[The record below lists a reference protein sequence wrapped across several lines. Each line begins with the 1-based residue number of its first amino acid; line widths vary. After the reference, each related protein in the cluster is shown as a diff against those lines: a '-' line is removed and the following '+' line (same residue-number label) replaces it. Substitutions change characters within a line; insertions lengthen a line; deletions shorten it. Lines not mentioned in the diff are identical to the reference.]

1 MSVVTKMPIRRKI
14 IIFSLIMVFV
24 PLFILGGVL
33 ISLTYNTSMNS
44 AKANIEEAAIL
55 TADRIKW
62 ELESF
67 KVIAADAG
75 CTSFLSNPVAS
86 INEKRNIL
94 DTRVKNF
101 GLVGAGI
108 TDNKGK
114 SIFDE
119 ALDFSGE
126 QFFIEAM
133 KGNATVS
140 EPIPDENG
148 NLVIYVAAPLWNE
161 GNMGTFPVGCIYF
174 IPDASF
180 LNDITAQIKV
190 SENCSAYMIDND
202 GCTIAEPSGERV
214 KSGENIEAYAQAKPE
229 NKSLAAMAENHVKMR
244 AGETGSARYSY
255 NGEKRLMGYAPIPN
269 TKGWSIAVYAPE
281 SDYISNTYT
290 VALTIFA
297 LDAVGII
304 LAIILSTIIGNAIG
318 NPIKRCS
325 ERLAL
330 LAKGDLKSPVPEVR
344 TNDETGVLTNAT
356 KSLVND
362 FNSIIGD
369 VTRVLGAMADNDF
382 TAANET
388 ESSIYVGDF
397 RPIYDSI
404 NDITIKLS
412 ETMEQI
418 KVAADQVTSGSEQ
431 VSAGAQSLAQGATE
445 QASSIEELA
454 ATIVTISD
462 TVNKNADAAQNACDM
477 TNVAG
482 GKMQE
487 ANETMRGLVGA
498 MERISESSAETKNII
513 GTIEDIAFQTNIL
526 ALNAAIEAARAGAA
540 GKGFAVVADEVRNLA
555 AKSAEAAQNTTALI
569 EGTVDAIN
577 DGSALVDTV
586 AGMMNEVAKAAGQ
599 VAVLNEKISA
609 DSRHAAES
617 INQVT
622 IGVEQISNVVQTNS
636 ATAEESAAASEELS
650 GQAETLNSL
659 VSKFT
664 LRT

>member
-1 MSVVTKMPIRRKI
+1 MPIRRKI
-14 IIFSLIMVFV
+14 IISSLIIVFV

-33 ISLTYNTSMNS
+33 ILLTYNTSMNS
-44 AKANIEEAAIL
+44 AKANIEEATIL

-67 KVIAADAG
+67 KIIAADAG

-86 INEKRNIL
+86 TNEKRNII
-94 DTRVKNF
+94 DTKVKNY

-119 ALDFSGE
+119 TDFSGE
-126 QFFIEAM
+126 WFFAEAM
-133 KGNATVS
+133 KGNTCVS
-140 EPIPDENG
+140 EPKLDENG
-148 NLVIYVAAPLWNE
+148 NLVIYIAAPLWNE
-161 GNMGTFPVGCIYF
+161 GNLGTFPVGCIYF
-174 IPDASF
+174 IPDQNC
-180 LNDITAQIKV
+180 LNEIMAQIKT
-190 SENCSAYMIDND
+190 SENCSAYMIDKN
-202 GCTIAEPSGERV
+202 GNTIADPTGESV
-214 KSGENIEAYAQAKPE
+214 KNGENIEALAQTG
-229 NKSLAAMAENHVKMR
+229 SLKGISNLTDAHAKMR
-244 AGETGSARYSY
+244 AGEEGCTRFSFG
-255 NGEKRLMGYAPIPN
+255 GVKKLMGYAPVPDSN
-269 TKGWSIAVYAPE
+269 GWSIAVNAPE
-281 SDYISNTYT
+281 ADYMSSTYT
-290 VALTIFA
+290 TALVIFI
-297 LDAVGII
+297 LDAVALL
-304 LAIILSTIIGNAIG
+304 LAVFLSTIVGNAIG

-330 LAKGDLKSPVPEVR
+330 LAKGDLKSPVPEIR
-344 TNDETGVLTNAT
+344 TKDETGVLADAT

-362 FNSIIGD
+362 FNTIIGD
-369 VTRVLGAMADNDF
+369 TTRVLGAMSNNDF
-382 TAANET
+382 TAANDTDE
-388 ESSIYVGDF
+388 SIYVGDF
-397 RPIYDSI
+397 RPIYDSM
-404 NDITIKLS
+404 NDITIRLS

-462 TVNKNADAAQNACDM
+462 TVNKNAEAAQNACDM

-609 DSRHAAES
+609 DSKHAAES

>member
-1 MSVVTKMPIRRKI
+1 MSFLNKMSIKNKI
-14 IIFSLIMVFV
+14 IVSSLIIVFV

-33 ISLTYNTSMNS
+33 ISLTYNNSMNS
-44 AKANIEEAAIL
+44 AEANMEEAAIL

-67 KVIAADAG
+67 KIIASDAG

-86 INEKRNIL
+86 AKEKRNII
-94 DTRVKNF
+94 DTKVKNY
-101 GLVGAGI
+101 GLAGAGI

-114 SIFDE
+114 SIFDDT
-119 ALDFSGE
+119 DFSGE
-126 QFFIEAM
+126 WFFTEAM
-133 KGNATVS
+133 KGNTTVS
-140 EPIPDENG
+140 EPKVDENG
-148 NLVIYVAAPLWNE
+148 NLVIYIAAPLWNE

-174 IPDASF
+174 MPDGDF
-180 LNDITAQIKV
+180 LNNITAQIKT
-190 SENCSAYMIDND
+190 SENCSAYIIDND

-229 NKSLAAMAENHVKMR
+229 NKALAAMAENHVKMR
-244 AGETGSARYSY
+244 SGEPGSSKYTY
-255 NGEKRLMGYAPIPN
+255 NGEKRLLGYAPIPDSN
-269 TKGWSIAVYAPE
+269 GWSIAVYAPE
-281 SDYISNTYT
+281 ADFISSTYT
-290 VALTIFA
+290 TAVVIFI
-297 LDAVGII
+297 LDAVAIL
-304 LAIILSTIIGNAIG
+304 LAIILSTFMGNAIG

-325 ERLAL
+325 DRLVL

-344 TNDETGVLTNAT
+344 IKDETGVLADAT
-356 KSLVND
+356 KSLVGD

-369 VTRVLGAMADNDF
+369 ITRVLGDMANNNFNTIDGTD
-382 TAANET
+382 
-388 ESSIYVGDF
+388 SSIYVGDF
-397 RPIYDSI
+397 HPVYESLD
-404 NDITIKLS
+404 DITKKLS
-412 ETMEQI
+412 DTMEQI

-477 TNVAG
+477 TNLAG

-586 AGMMNEVAKAAGQ
+586 ADMMNEVAKAAGQ

-609 DSRHAAES
+609 DSKNAADS

-659 VSKFT
+659 VNKFT